1 MLVNVKALVGAFNQ
15 EKAIVRAFSMIVQ
28 LRVIFGNL
36 RFKLYSQVSAQHVVT
51 AAHCTHGHTAASI
64 EVLVGEHD
72 TSDSTAARHNVSAIT
87 NHPSYN
93 HSSLDFDFSIL
104 TLEAPINISTAAAPV
119 CLPASLPLYTG
130 SLATVTGWGLTSE
143 GGSGSPTLREGN
155 VTIVSN
161 EQCTTSYGSR
171 INRSVLFCCT
181 LK

>member
-1 MLVNVKALVGAFNQ
+1 MNKYPWMVALVHPG
-15 EKAIVRAFSMIVQ
+15 EMTPWCGGSIVS
-28 LRVIFGNL
+28 
-36 RFKLYSQVSAQHVVT
+36 SQHVLT
-51 AAHCTHGHTAASI
+51 AAHCTHGHTVSSI

-72 TSDSTAARHNVSAIT
+72 TSDSTATRHNVSAIT

-104 TLEAPINISTAAAPV
+104 TLETPINISTAAAPV

-171 INRSVLFCCT
+171 INRSVLVHIEVNR
-181 LK
+181 